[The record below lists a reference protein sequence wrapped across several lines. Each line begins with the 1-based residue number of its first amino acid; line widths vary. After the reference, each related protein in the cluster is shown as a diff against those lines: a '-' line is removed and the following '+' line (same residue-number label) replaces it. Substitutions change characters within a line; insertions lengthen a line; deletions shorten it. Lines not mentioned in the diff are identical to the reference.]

1 MVKSANVEQNT
12 DCTLP
17 FSICQCIVVFQDVA
31 GNSLGLLPPS
41 FSSAIVDSGEFAKN
55 RQ

>member
-31 GNSLGLLPPS
+31 GNSLALLPPS
-41 FSSAIVDSGEFAKN
+41 FSSAIVDSGEFARN